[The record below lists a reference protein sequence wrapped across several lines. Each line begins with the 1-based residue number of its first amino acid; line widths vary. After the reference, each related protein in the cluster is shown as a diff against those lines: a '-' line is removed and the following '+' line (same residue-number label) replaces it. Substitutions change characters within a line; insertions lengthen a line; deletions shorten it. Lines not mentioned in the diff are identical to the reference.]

1 MAGGLVSGL
10 VVSIFAGLIALSA
23 LVYDG
28 ARLVSQRAAL
38 DDHTANAAR
47 AAAQEIIDIR
57 LGNERIDPQAGSAAA
72 HRYLAQHDLVGNVRI
87 DGLSVEVTVVRIVPM
102 TLLSLVGVK
111 DQVVA
116 STREVQV
123 VDE

>member
-1 MAGGLVSGL
+1 MSGF
-10 VVSIFAGLIALSA
+10 VVSIFAGLISLSA
-23 LVYDG
+23 LVFDG

-57 LGNERIDPQAGSAAA
+57 LGTERIDPQAGSAAA